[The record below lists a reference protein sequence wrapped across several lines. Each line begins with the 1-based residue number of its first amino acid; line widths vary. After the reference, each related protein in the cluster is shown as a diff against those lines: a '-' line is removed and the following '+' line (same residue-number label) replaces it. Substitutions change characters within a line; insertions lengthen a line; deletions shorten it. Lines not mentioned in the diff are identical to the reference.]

1 MKAGVKW
8 SPEIT
13 ATVMHVPYSSVVK
26 EFPEI
31 TRPSFNALDLSYY
44 ITRHRSIPG
53 MLIHERCRRFV
64 LNKLKNNEEIIELN
78 VIFKHNLVVQE

>member
-1 MKAGVKW
+1 
-8 SPEIT
+8 
-13 ATVMHVPYSSVVK
+13 MHVPYSSVVK

-44 ITRHRSIPG
+44 MTRHRSIPG
-53 MLIHERCRRFV
+53 TLIHERCRRFAFD
-64 LNKLKNNEEIIELN
+64 KLKNYGERIELD